1 MRKQLL
7 TALAA
12 GAVVL
17 AGCAKIETTEVPE
30 GRVIGFD
37 NFVTNAVKSLDV
49 VGNDGLTTFYVYGG
63 PTDETALFDGT
74 TVSYANDA
82 WSYSPLKYWEASK
95 TYNFAAYSNEN
106 GTAENVSLVT
116 DVGANQ
122 YHLKIE
128 NYTSDGDKDLIYAYN
143 HTIEC
148 NTPLSMPTVN
158 LTFHHILSRVAF
170 KFTKDAVS
178 LTGTEIAVS
187 NIQIT
192 SLNNQGTFTGET
204 ITDSEQY
211 PYGAW
216 GGQTGTFTQ
225 AFDKTG
231 GNISLTDEAAEGQTD
246 YEYLIPQPA
255 TGSGL
260 TVTFTLTPTGTIV
273 DENEVSSEG
282 HQFTVT
288 LPATT
293 DNQWNPGYTYVYTA
307 EINASNFGLAPII
320 FDVTEIKGWS
330 DGTISD
336 GDILDD
342 DITGTI

>member
-1 MRKQLL
+1 MRKSIL

-37 NFVTNAVKSLDV
+37 NFVTNAVKSLDAE
-49 VGNDGLTTFYVYGG
+49 GDGGLTTFYVYGG
-63 PTDETALFDGT
+63 PTDNTTLFDET
-74 TVSYANDA
+74 TVSYANGA
-82 WSYSPLKYWEASK
+82 WSYSPLKYWEAPK

-106 GTAENVSLVT
+106 GIATEVT
-116 DVGANQ
+116 LETDN
-122 YHLKIE
+122 HLKITDY
-128 NYTSDGDKDLIYAYN
+128 NADGSKDLIYAYS

-170 KFTKDAVS
+170 KFTKDPVS
-178 LTGTEIAVS
+178 LTGTDIAVS
-187 NIQIT
+187 AIQIT
-192 SLNNQGTFTGET
+192 SLNNQGTFTGSNLAG
-204 ITDSEQY
+204 TDQY
-211 PYGAW
+211 PYSTW
-216 GGQTGTFTQ
+216 TGQAGTEAQ
-225 AFDKTG
+225 AFENADG
-231 GNISLTDEAAEGQTD
+231 INLTDEAAEGQTD

-273 DENEVSSEG
+273 DENKVQSEE
-282 HQFTVT
+282 HQFSVT
-288 LPATT
+288 LPATS

-320 FDVTEIKGWS
+320 FDVEEIKGWTN
-330 DGTISD
+330 GTIND

-342 DITGTI
+342 DITGTN